1 MAAKRKPQPKA
12 RKPTRRPRKPKGP
25 DLATLSIAELRKEL
39 DRRSAI
45 RDGAPTPDELVE
57 LTAIERAR
65 LRQSCGT
72 LVTVEALDIAGIQG
86 DYLRYTAVFLASGP
100 LEKRELQD
108 VLARLER
115 PMPDSDSRPEKKQ
128 GLRRFRE
135 SA

>member
-1 MAAKRKPQPKA
+1 MPAKRKPQPKA
-12 RKPTRRPRKPKGP
+12 RKPTRRARKPKGP
-25 DLATLSIAELRKEL
+25 DLATLSIPELRREL
-39 DRRSAI
+39 ARRCAI
-45 RDGAPTPDELVE
+45 RDGAPTPDELDE

-65 LRQSCGT
+65 LRQSCGV
-72 LVTVEALDIAGIQG
+72 LVRVEALDMAGIQG
-86 DYLRYTAVFLASGP
+86 DYLRYVAIFLASGP